1 MKSVSLNGI
10 ARVKLGKGFSKSMRK
25 NGNVP
30 CVIYGGGQESPVHIG
45 VTENQLKKV
54 IYTPNVYKIS
64 ITVEE
69 KSYETIIRDIQ
80 FHPVNDNILHVDFLQ
95 LQDDKPVSI
104 AVPVKLKGNSI
115 GILNGGKLN
124 LVMRQLT
131 VTCLPTDLP
140 DNIEIDISDL
150 RIGQSVRIE
159 SLDIKNV
166 EFLHPN
172 SLVVVSIKTARAV
185 VAEDEEIEGES
196 TEGESTEGES
206 AEGGQ
211 KEENSDK

>member
-45 VTENQLKKV
+45 VSENQLKKV

-80 FHPVNDNILHVDFLQ
+80 FHPVNDDILHVDFLQ

-131 VTCLPTDLP
+131 INCLPTDLP

-172 SLVVVSIKTARAV
+172 SLVVVSIKTARAA

-196 TEGESTEGES
+196 TEGESAEGES
-206 AEGGQ
+206 AEGAQ

>member
-166 EFLHPN
+166 EFSHPN
-172 SLVVVSIKTARAV
+172 SLVIVSIKTARA
-185 VAEDEEIEGES
+185 ALDEDEEIEGES
-196 TEGESTEGES
+196 NEGESNEGES
-206 AEGGQ
+206 NEGGQ

>member
-1 MKSVSLNGI
+1 M
-10 ARVKLGKGFSKSMRK
+10 
-25 NGNVP
+25 
-30 CVIYGGGQESPVHIG
+30 
-45 VTENQLKKV
+45 
-54 IYTPNVYKIS
+54 
-64 ITVEE
+64 
-69 KSYETIIRDIQ
+69 
-80 FHPVNDNILHVDFLQ
+80 
-95 LQDDKPVSI
+95 
-104 AVPVKLKGNSI
+104 KLKGNSI

-124 LVMRQLT
+124 LVIRQLT

-172 SLVVVSIKTARAV
+172 SLVVVSIKTARAAV
-185 VAEDEEIEGES
+185 DEDEEIEGES
-196 TEGESTEGES
+196 TEGESTEG
-206 AEGGQ
+206 GQ

>member
-45 VTENQLKKV
+45 VSENQLKKV

>member
-45 VTENQLKKV
+45 VSENQLKKV

-64 ITVEE
+64 VTVEE

-172 SLVVVSIKTARAV
+172 SLVVVSIKTARAAV
-185 VAEDEEIEGES
+185 DEDEEIEGES

-206 AEGGQ
+206 NEGGQ

>member
-45 VTENQLKKV
+45 VSENQLKKV

-64 ITVEE
+64 IAVEE

-172 SLVVVSIKTARAV
+172 SLVVVSIKTARAAV
-185 VAEDEEIEGES
+185 DEDEEIEGES
-196 TEGESTEGES
+196 TEGESN
-206 AEGGQ
+206 EGGQ

>member
-45 VTENQLKKV
+45 VSENQLKKV

-80 FHPVNDNILHVDFLQ
+80 FHPVNDDILHVDFLQ

-104 AVPVKLKGNSI
+104 AVPVKIKGNSI

-131 VTCLPTDLP
+131 VTSLPTDLP

-172 SLVVVSIKTARAV
+172 SLVVVSIKTARAAV
-185 VAEDEEIEGES
+185 DEDEEIEGES

-206 AEGGQ
+206 NEGGQ

>member
-64 ITVEE
+64 IAVEE

-172 SLVVVSIKTARAV
+172 SLVVVSIKTARAAV
-185 VAEDEEIEGES
+185 DEDEEIEGES

-206 AEGGQ
+206 NEGGQ

>member
-30 CVIYGGGQESPVHIG
+30 CVIYGGGQESPIHIG
-45 VTENQLKKV
+45 VSENQLRKV
-54 IYTPNVYKIS
+54 IYTPNVYKIC

-80 FHPVNDNILHVDFLQ
+80 FHPVNDDILHVDFLQ

-131 VTCLPTDLP
+131 VHVYLQIYPT
-140 DNIEIDISDL
+140 I
-150 RIGQSVRIE
+150 
-159 SLDIKNV
+159 
-166 EFLHPN
+166 
-172 SLVVVSIKTARAV
+172 
-185 VAEDEEIEGES
+185 
-196 TEGESTEGES
+196 
-206 AEGGQ
+206 
-211 KEENSDK
+211 

>member
-1 MKSVSLNGI
+1 MKSVSLDGI

-45 VTENQLKKV
+45 VSENQLKKV

-124 LVMRQLT
+124 LVIRQQT

-172 SLVVVSIKTARAV
+172 SLVVVSIKTARAA

-206 AEGGQ
+206 TEGGQ